1 MAFAMQDA
9 KVTFLDIDASGA
21 QQTIDFAVQRNAS
34 KPSFIACDLTD
45 VHALRKAVTQCA
57 SSQGDVDIL
66 VNNAANDDRHTWESV
81 EPEYW
86 AGRLAVNLNHVFF
99 ATQAVLPAMKARRSG
114 GRPQRYWRKL
124 KPHSA

>member
-1 MAFAMQDA
+1 MNATATMVLPGLSQKSVLITGGSTGTGREIILAFAMQGA

-34 KPSFIACDLTD
+34 KPRFIACDLTD
-45 VHALRKAVTQCA
+45 THDLRKAMTQCA

-86 AGRLAVNLNHVFF
+86 ARLGDS
-99 ATQAVLPAMKARRSG
+99 Q
-114 GRPQRYWRKL
+114 
-124 KPHSA
+124 